1 MIEKRYLYKRHNVYW
16 VRVRV
21 PNNLRSI
28 IGKTELNKNLY
39 TTNLSEANIRK
50 HKVVAELKQI
60 INLAKRKIDGTIDSL
75 SKEDQLR
82 EVAMEFR
89 PSPEEDFKTLEKI
102 DYAFQATL
110 ENKIQELY
118 GQKEL
123 DAIFN
128 SHEPEW
134 KGKEPNPKAMK
145 ATSDAFRIFDPN
157 SEPLSVTSKTFLS
170 EKKKDLKTATFKRKE
185 GNINNFVRWTGNS
198 EIKEITK
205 RNAGDYVTHL
215 RESKNPAPA
224 TLRNTI
230 FDISSLF
237 TWAEGRGYIDKNP
250 FQKLNLPSSST
261 STKKREPWDYEQ
273 LMMFLKSKYTGRN
286 EFIATV
292 IAMYSGMRLGE
303 ICDLKNKDIYNGCF
317 HVKEGKTPSA
327 ARVIPIHP
335 VIKPIIE
342 NLKNTSENEYLIRGI
357 SNGGYDSKRSW
368 NFQKKLTRLRQK
380 LKTPEGLKFHTLR
393 NTFATRMENLGIP
406 TNHLNKLLGHKNNNM
421 SLDVYSAGLAIEPLV
436 ESINKLT
443 YGEELDSFVEGY
455 LKEKSNGE
463 ANDKITDMEL
473 LAKLQT
479 SESILGSR
487 ILRNVREGD

>member
-1 MIEKRYLYKRHNVYW
+1 MPSAV
-16 VRVRV
+16 
-21 PNNLRSI
+21 
-28 IGKTELNKNLY
+28 T
-39 TTNLSEANIRK
+39 
-50 HKVVAELKQI
+50 
-60 INLAKRKIDGTIDSL
+60 
-75 SKEDQLR
+75 
-82 EVAMEFR
+82 
-89 PSPEEDFKTLEKI
+89 SPEEDFKTLEKI

-110 ENKIQELY
+110 ENKIKQLY

-198 EIKEITK
+198 DIKEITK

-250 FQKLNLPSSST
+250 FQKLNLPSSSK

-273 LMMFLKSKYTGRN
+273 LMKFLKSAEIEENDFIVTVVGMYT
-286 EFIATV
+286 
-292 IAMYSGMRLGE
+292 GMRLDE
-303 ICDLKNKDIYNGCF
+303 IL
-317 HVKEGKTPSA
+317 SL
-327 ARVIPIHP
+327 IH
-335 VIKPIIE
+335 I
-342 NLKNTSENEYLIRGI
+342 
-357 SNGGYDSKRSW
+357 
-368 NFQKKLTRLRQK
+368 
-380 LKTPEGLKFHTLR
+380 
-393 NTFATRMENLGIP
+393 
-406 TNHLNKLLGHKNNNM
+406 
-421 SLDVYSAGLAIEPLV
+421 
-436 ESINKLT
+436 
-443 YGEELDSFVEGY
+443 
-455 LKEKSNGE
+455 
-463 ANDKITDMEL
+463 
-473 LAKLQT
+473 
-479 SESILGSR
+479 
-487 ILRNVREGD
+487 

>member
-1 MIEKRYLYKRHNVYW
+1 
-16 VRVRV
+16 
-21 PNNLRSI
+21 
-28 IGKTELNKNLY
+28 
-39 TTNLSEANIRK
+39 
-50 HKVVAELKQI
+50 
-60 INLAKRKIDGTIDSL
+60 
-75 SKEDQLR
+75 
-82 EVAMEFR
+82 
-89 PSPEEDFKTLEKI
+89 
-102 DYAFQATL
+102 
-110 ENKIQELY
+110 
-118 GQKEL
+118 
-123 DAIFN
+123 
-128 SHEPEW
+128 
-134 KGKEPNPKAMK
+134 MK

-170 EKKKDLKTATFKRKE
+170 EKKKDLKTATFKRKG

-198 EIKEITK
+198 DIKEITK

-237 TWAEGRGYIDKNP
+237 TWAEGRGYIDSNP
-250 FQKLNLPSSST
+250 FQKINLPSSSK
-261 STKKREPWDYEQ
+261 SPKKRFPWNNEQ
-273 LMMFLKSKYTGRN
+273 LMMFLKSKNTGRN

-303 ICDLKNKDIYNGCF
+303 ICDLQNKDVHNRCF
-317 HVKEGKTPSA
+317 HVKEGKTRSA

-335 VIKPIIE
+335 VIKPIID
-342 NLKNTSENEYLIRGI
+342 NLKDTSENEYLIKGI
-357 SNGGYDSKRSW
+357 KNGGYDSKRSW

-380 LKTPEGLKFHTLR
+380 LKTPEGLNFHTLR

-406 TNHLNKLLGHKNNNM
+406 TNHLNKLLGHKNNNI

-443 YGEELDSFVEGY
+443 FGEEADSFIKEY
-455 LKEKSNGE
+455 LPDESKSGNGE
-463 ANDKITDMEL
+463 ANDKITDIEL

-487 ILRNVREGD
+487 ILRNVKERD

>member
-39 TTNLSEANIRK
+39 TTNLPEANIRK

-60 INLAKRKIDGTIDSL
+60 INLAKRKLDGTIGSL

-89 PSPEEDFKTLEKI
+89 PSPEEDDFKTLEKI

-224 TLRNTI
+224 TLRNKI

-250 FQKLNLPSSST
+250 FLKLNLPSSSK

-273 LMMFLKSKYTGRN
+273 LMKFLKSKYTGRN

-292 IAMYSGMRLGE
+292 IALYSGMRLGE

-368 NFQKKLTRLRQK
+368 NFQKKLTRLRKK

-393 NTFATRMENLGIP
+393 STFATRIENLGIP

-443 YGEELDSFVEGY
+443 YGEEIDSFIEGY
-455 LKEKSNGE
+455 L
-463 ANDKITDMEL
+463 T
-473 LAKLQT
+473 
-479 SESILGSR
+479 
-487 ILRNVREGD
+487 V

>member
-39 TTNLSEANIRK
+39 TTNLPEANIRK

-60 INLAKRKIDGTIDSL
+60 INLAKRKLDGTIDSL

-82 EVAMEFR
+82 EVAIEFR
-89 PSPEEDFKTLEKI
+89 PSPEEDDLKTLEKI

-118 GQKEL
+118 GEKEL

-134 KGKEPNPKAMK
+134 KGKEANPKAMK

-185 GNINNFVRWTGNS
+185 SNINNFIRWTGNS

-237 TWAEGRGYIDKNP
+237 TWAEGRGYIDSNP
-250 FQKLNLPSSST
+250 FQKINLPSSSK
-261 STKKREPWDYEQ
+261 STKKRFPWNNEQ
-273 LMMFLKSKYTGRN
+273 LMMFLKSKNTGRN

-303 ICDLKNKDIYNGCF
+303 ICDLQNKDIQNRCF
-317 HVKEGKTPSA
+317 HVKEGKTRSA

-335 VIKPIIE
+335 VIEPIIV
-342 NLKNTSENEYLIRGI
+342 NLKNSSENEYLIKGI
-357 SNGGYDSKRSW
+357 KNGGYDSKRSW
-368 NFQKKLTRLRQK
+368 NFQKKLTRLRKK

-406 TNHLNKLLGHKNNNM
+406 INHLNKLMGHKHNNM

-443 YGEELDSFVEGY
+443 YGEELDSFIEET
-455 LKEKSNGE
+455 LSEKSKNGNGE
-463 ANDKITDMEL
+463 ANDKITKTPSGL
-473 LAKLQT
+473 SVL
-479 SESILGSR
+479 
-487 ILRNVREGD
+487 